1 MILYSISIIYSPGP
15 INFLGLNQG
24 INNRTNKSKGFF
36 IGVGVAFL
44 ILLLVIAYTGE
55 KLIKKEYLLYT
66 SIIGSIYIL
75 YLAYK
80 IIKSSVNLKDDKNNN
95 NKTLTFKDGFVMEI
109 MNPKAMLATLPLA
122 TIYFPINN
130 IEGIKVF
137 TVSIIL
143 SIMASSAPF
152 GYALIGSFFSDMMKN
167 EKIIKGFNIIM
178 ALLLMYVAFSIFKD
192 HVFLVLIGEALY

>member
-24 INNRTNKSKGFF
+24 VNNRTNKSKGFF
-36 IGVGVAFL
+36 TGVGVAFL

-66 SIIGSIYIL
+66 SIVGSIYIL

-80 IIKSSVNLKDDKNNN
+80 IIKSSVNLNDKNNQ
-95 NKTLTFKDGFVMEI
+95 TLTFKDGFVMEI

-122 TIYFPINN
+122 TIYFPVNN
-130 IEGIKVF
+130 IQGIKVLI
-137 TVSIIL
+137 VSFIL
-143 SIMASSAPF
+143 SLMASSAPF

-167 EKIIKGFNIIM
+167 EKIIKRFNTIM

-192 HVFLVLIGEALY
+192 HVFLVFTGKALY

>member
-192 HVFLVLIGEALY
+192 HVFLVFTNKALY